1 MRATTNR
8 MNRQST
14 MTSHTE
20 AAASTSVGRTGSNG
34 KKKPKLA
41 YAIATALG
49 AGYLPKA
56 PGTFGSL
63 VGIVTIVLCAVFFL
77 RPTSLAGLSPFHV
90 LSDARF
96 MDKHFLVPGSDIHDT
111 VLILPIV
118 CAFALMLVLSAI
130 GVWSASRTAEHAGI
144 KDPQFVVIDEVAGQ
158 HLTLVLPLIPIAL
171 PNLHSHMDLS
181 TFAIF
186 SALSLINWKY
196 LLFGFLFFR
205 IFDIWKPFP
214 LRKLEK
220 LPSGWGI
227 MADDWMAGVYAAVF
241 LRLALHFKLIDL
253 L

>member
-1 MRATTNR
+1 
-8 MNRQST
+8 
-14 MTSHTE
+14 MTSPTE
-20 AAASTSVGRTGSNG
+20 ATPATQAG
-34 KKKPKLA
+34 KKPKLA
-41 YAIATALG
+41 YAIATAG
-49 AGYLPKA
+49 GVGYLPNA

-63 VGIVTIVLCAVFFL
+63 VGVLTIVLCAIFFL
-77 RPTSLAGLSPFHV
+77 RPTSLAGLSPLHV

-111 VLILPIV
+111 MLWLPMFCAVVLLVILG
-118 CAFALMLVLSAI
+118 AI
-130 GVWSASRTAEHAGI
+130 GVWSSSRVAAYSGI

-186 SALSLINWKY
+186 SALSLVNWKY
-196 LLFGFLFFR
+196 LLLGFLFFR

-214 LRKLEK
+214 LRRLEM
-220 LPSGWGI
+220 LPAGWGI
-227 MADDWMAGVYAAVF
+227 MADDWMAGVYAAIL
-241 LRLALHFKLIDL
+241 LRFALHFKLIDL

>member
-1 MRATTNR
+1 MP
-8 MNRQST
+8 
-14 MTSHTE
+14 MTSSTE
-20 AAASTSVGRTGSNG
+20 ATLPAQTAPPA
-34 KKKPKLA
+34 KKPKLA

-49 AGYLPKA
+49 VGYLPQA

-63 VGIVTIVLCAVFFL
+63 VGVLTIGLCAIFFL

-96 MDKHFLVPGSDIHDT
+96 MDKHFLVPGSDIHNT
-111 VLILPIV
+111 MLWLPIFSAV
-118 CAFALMLVLSAI
+118 VLLVILGAI
-130 GVWSASRTAEHAGI
+130 GVWSSTKAAEYAGI

-186 SALSLINWKY
+186 SALSLVNWKY
-196 LLFGFLFFR
+196 LLLGFLFFR
-205 IFDIWKPFP
+205 VFDIWKPFP
-214 LRKLEK
+214 VRRLEN
-220 LPSGWGI
+220 LPGGWGI
-227 MADDWMAGVYAAVF
+227 MADDWMAGVYAAIL
-241 LRLALHFKLIDL
+241 LRMALHFKLIDL

>member
-1 MRATTNR
+1 MP
-8 MNRQST
+8 
-14 MTSHTE
+14 MTSSTE
-20 AAASTSVGRTGSNG
+20 ATLPAQTAPPA
-34 KKKPKLA
+34 KKPKLA

-49 AGYLPKA
+49 VGYLPQA

-63 VGIVTIVLCAVFFL
+63 VGVLTIGLCAIFFL

-96 MDKHFLVPGSDIHDT
+96 MDNHFLVPGSDIHNT
-111 VLILPIV
+111 MLWLPIFSASV
-118 CAFALMLVLSAI
+118 LLVILGAI
-130 GVWSASRTAEHAGI
+130 GVWSSTKAAEYAGI

-186 SALSLINWKY
+186 SALSLVNWKY
-196 LLFGFLFFR
+196 LLLGFLFFR

-214 LRKLEK
+214 VRRLEN
-220 LPSGWGI
+220 LPDGWGI
-227 MADDWMAGVYAAVF
+227 MADDWMAGVYAAIL
-241 LRLALHFKLIDL
+241 LRMALHFKLIDL

>member
-1 MRATTNR
+1 MP
-8 MNRQST
+8 
-14 MTSHTE
+14 MTSSTE
-20 AAASTSVGRTGSNG
+20 ATLPAQTAPPA
-34 KKKPKLA
+34 KKPKLA

-49 AGYLPKA
+49 VGYLPQA

-63 VGIVTIVLCAVFFL
+63 VGVLTIGLCAIFFL

-96 MDKHFLVPGSDIHDT
+96 MDNHFLVPGSDIHNT
-111 VLILPIV
+111 MLWLPIFSASV
-118 CAFALMLVLSAI
+118 LLVILGAI
-130 GVWSASRTAEHAGI
+130 GVWSSSKAAAYAGI

-186 SALSLINWKY
+186 SALSLVNWKY
-196 LLFGFLFFR
+196 LLLGFLFFR

-214 LRKLEK
+214 VRRLEN
-220 LPSGWGI
+220 LPGGWGI
-227 MADDWMAGVYAAVF
+227 MADDWMAGVYAAIL
-241 LRLALHFKLIDL
+241 LRMALHFKLIDL

>member
-1 MRATTNR
+1 MP
-8 MNRQST
+8 
-14 MTSHTE
+14 MTSTTE
-20 AAASTSVGRTGSNG
+20 AAPPIPTAPPG
-34 KKKPKLA
+34 KKPKLA

-49 AGYLPKA
+49 VGYLPQA

-63 VGIVTIVLCAVFFL
+63 VGVLTIGLCAIFFL

-96 MDKHFLVPGSDIHDT
+96 MDKHFLVPGSDIHST
-111 VLILPIV
+111 LLWLPIFSAAV
-118 CAFALMLVLSAI
+118 LLVILAAI
-130 GVWSASRTAEHAGI
+130 GVWSSSKAAAYAGI

-158 HLTLVLPLIPIAL
+158 HMTLVLPLIPIAL

-186 SALSLINWKY
+186 SALSLVNWKY
-196 LLFGFLFFR
+196 LLLGFLFFR

-214 LRKLEK
+214 VRRLEN
-220 LPSGWGI
+220 LPGGWGI
-227 MADDWMAGVYAAVF
+227 MADDWMAGIYAAML
-241 LRLALHFKLIDL
+241 LRMALHFKLIDL

>member
-1 MRATTNR
+1 MP
-8 MNRQST
+8 
-14 MTSHTE
+14 MTSSTE
-20 AAASTSVGRTGSNG
+20 TTLPAQTASPA
-34 KKKPKLA
+34 KKPKLA

-49 AGYLPKA
+49 VGYLPQA

-63 VGIVTIVLCAVFFL
+63 VGVLTIGLCAIFFL

-96 MDKHFLVPGSDIHDT
+96 MDNHFLVPGSDIHNTMLWLPIFSAT
-111 VLILPIV
+111 VLLVILG
-118 CAFALMLVLSAI
+118 AI
-130 GVWSASRTAEHAGI
+130 GVWSSTKAAEYAGV

-158 HLTLVLPLIPIAL
+158 HLTLMLPLIPIAL

-186 SALSLINWKY
+186 SALSLVNWKY
-196 LLFGFLFFR
+196 LLLGFLFFR

-214 LRKLEK
+214 VRRLEN
-220 LPSGWGI
+220 LPGGWGI
-227 MADDWMAGVYAAVF
+227 MADDWMAGVYAAIL
-241 LRLALHFKLIDL
+241 LRMALHFKLIDL